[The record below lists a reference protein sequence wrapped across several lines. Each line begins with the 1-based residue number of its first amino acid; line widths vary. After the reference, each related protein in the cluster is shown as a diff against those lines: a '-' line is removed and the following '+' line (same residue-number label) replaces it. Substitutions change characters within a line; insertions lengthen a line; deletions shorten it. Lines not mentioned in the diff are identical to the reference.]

1 LPDYCQTEAMVKAE
15 ESYRDD
21 IYLDHK
27 GNWTGGWGSLLKLG
41 MNLPS
46 TVWEILFRK
55 RFDDAVYVCDLSMRL
70 NGIEGLSDVRQ
81 AVLIDMAYCH
91 GRRGVLSYKKM
102 WAAIRKE
109 DFDQA
114 SAEIIDSNWHRDLEI
129 QRAGR
134 KLETR
139 SMRAA
144 RRMKSGEI

>member
-1 LPDYCQTEAMVKAE
+1 MKATDYSLIEGMVKDE
-15 ESYRDD
+15 EGYSGE
-21 IYLDHK
+21 IYLDDK
-27 GNWTGGWGSLLKLG
+27 GNWTGGWGSLFKLG
-41 MNLPS
+41 MSLPKQ
-46 TVWEILFRK
+46 VWEILFRK
-55 RFDDAVYVCDLSMRL
+55 RFDDAVYACNYTLS
-70 NGIEGLSDVRQ
+70 GVELSDVRR

-144 RRMKSGEI
+144 KRMRTDRY